1 MATITRQP
9 FAPLDGSRL
18 QSLTNLKNRQN
29 GTLLNTR
36 VLCITPS
43 PPSRNT
49 TVGDG
54 TDGRRVGAMTQ
65 LTVGVNRG
73 QRDRRDG
80 HAFQLN
86 LTNTITALPSPSAG
100 KRKAELLDLND
111 DAENVDPLMFAK
123 RVKPLKG
130 QSGSTKDVVFKPA
143 NFILNTKPSVK
154 PAATP
159 ISALPLSNSTS
170 ASRRTIRSPAKISTG
185 ISKPTSFTAPAG
197 RSPPRGKRSGLLS
210 NKRRTAGPY
219 SRVDPPSFRSAG
231 AAPFSLDAA
240 LKGTIPSYAARPSA
254 SKPASNPLNSDM
266 KASWFFDIHEDTEE
280 QEMTNM
286 LQHSTCVL
294 DISSDE
300 ESELKARREGRE
312 DKENV
317 PPVDDVSQTSGRRV
331 RPAPRADDMVVEKE
345 RVALGALNTADFYA
359 EGLDESSVILVP
371 VDEDAETDTE
381 EQMPARAPKSFV
393 FAQETTVRPTQNVPS
408 LEAPIQIKESIDALM
423 TKSSEPGSSKAAVL
437 QPIEGTG
444 DSFELWESGS
454 AKDDTAPST
463 PTQ

>member
-18 QSLTNLKNRQN
+18 QSLTSLKNRQN

-36 VLCITPS
+36 VFCITSS
-43 PPSRNT
+43 PLLCNT
-49 TVGDG
+49 TVGGG
-54 TDGRRVGAMTQ
+54 TDGRRVGATTQ
-65 LTVGVNRG
+65 LEAGVSGRH
-73 QRDRRDG
+73 RREG
-80 HAFQLN
+80 TAFQLG
-86 LTNTITALPSPSAG
+86 LTNTITALPSPSSAG

-123 RVKPLKG
+123 RVKPLK
-130 QSGSTKDVVFKPA
+130 SGSTKDVIFKPA
-143 NFILNTKPSVK
+143 NFILNTKPSAK
-154 PAATP
+154 PSVSP
-159 ISALPLSNSTS
+159 ISVLPQSKSTT
-170 ASRRTIRSPAKISTG
+170 ASRRTITSPIKISTG
-185 ISKPTSFTAPAG
+185 ISKPSPLTAPAG
-197 RSPPRGKRSGLLS
+197 RSPTRGKRSGLLS
-210 NKRRTAGPY
+210 NRRRTAGPY

-240 LKGTIPSYAARPSA
+240 LKGTIPSYAARPA
-254 SKPASNPLNSDM
+254 APKRASNPLEPDM

-300 ESELKARREGRE
+300 ESELKARRESRE

-317 PPVDDVSQTSGRRV
+317 PPVDDVSQTSGRRAA

-359 EGLDESSVILVP
+359 EGCDESSVIIVP
-371 VDEDAETDTE
+371 ADEEAETDTE

-393 FAQETTVRPTQNVPS
+393 FSPEITKNAPS
-408 LEAPIQIKESIDALM
+408 LEAPIPIEKSIDALM
-423 TKSSEPGSSKAAVL
+423 TKPSEPGSSKAAVL
-437 QPIEGTG
+437 QPIDGTG
-444 DSFELWESGS
+444 ESFELWESGS